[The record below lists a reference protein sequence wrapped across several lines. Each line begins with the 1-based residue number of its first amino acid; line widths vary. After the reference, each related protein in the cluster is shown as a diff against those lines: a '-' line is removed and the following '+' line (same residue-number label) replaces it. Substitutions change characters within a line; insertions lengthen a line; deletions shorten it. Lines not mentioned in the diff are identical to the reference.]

1 MFCPH
6 YLLPKVPSR
15 RADPS
20 QPGARGRVQSCPSRE
35 PGWQR
40 RHPLLLER
48 RTRLEASKLPAR
60 YLHDWEA
67 PARGECQNL
76 RGHRR
81 MAECRIQLKAWTHSC
96 SLERAS
102 GSNHLSVRDP
112 RRLESPILA
121 VAAHVRSDVDPR
133 KTAVLRRLVIR
144 LLLRGGGAFVVQ
156 YMTGLVVQL
165 WAPIDGHYPEVAYQ
179 AAFAL
184 NVGLQIVAGLWFAA
198 PICSP
203 GYPKILAACKMACLR
218 IAESLDILSHVRN
231 QNTLGPDRLRLD
243 RRAHHDVGC
252 DAMDGL
258 ASRLSAATRT
268 PLV

>member
-179 AAFAL
+179 TAFAI
-184 NVGLQIVAGLWFAA
+184 NVGLQIAATIWFARTW
-198 PICSP
+198 IS
-203 GYPKILAACKMACLR
+203 
-218 IAESLDILSHVRN
+218 
-231 QNTLGPDRLRLD
+231 T
-243 RRAHHDVGC
+243 RRVSTAK
-252 DAMDGL
+252 DGL
-258 ASRLSAATRT
+258 DTFTLKSPRAFELGVRRHSLSRRSQIRWWSLKSRPPVRGSASR
-268 PLV
+268 P